1 MKKEYK
7 NELGQY
13 HRLDGPAIENDNGSK
28 SWYLNGIE
36 YTEEEYSLRESH
48 RVTTKTN

>member
-13 HRLDGPAIENDNGSK
+13 HRLDGPAIENDNGFLEVYVK
-28 SWYLNGIE
+28 L
-36 YTEEEYSLRESH
+36 
-48 RVTTKTN
+48 